1 VYPEPRKR
9 RTVGGPD
16 KTRENMGIKIMM
28 PPEVMDNIASTLIAK
43 HVLGEIVRRSVR
55 TSFDE
60 HYLVVVMHKG
70 ISEEL
75 PHLSFNA
82 LAKLLSCPTERV
94 RAHLADHMVA
104 GSARGG
110 CKICKGASEELQ
122 MQIVEEKN
130 KNHKGESFSSIV
142 ITMASV
148 RSAVRR

>member
-1 VYPEPRKR
+1 L
-9 RTVGGPD
+9 
-16 KTRENMGIKIMM
+16 GIKIMM
-28 PPEVMDNIASTLIAK
+28 PPEVMNNIASTLIAK
-43 HVLGEIVRRSVR
+43 HVLGEIVRRSVK
-55 TSFDE
+55 TPFDE

-70 ISEEL
+70 ISEQL

-82 LAKLLSCPTERV
+82 LAKLLSCQTEKV
-94 RAHLADHMVA
+94 RAHIADHMVT

-122 MQIVEEKN
+122 TMIVEEKN
-130 KNHKGESFSSIV
+130 KNHKGESLSSIV